1 MLDVG
6 IVIVKKRQSTSF
18 GLQGRRRKEAS
29 LILRLSGGG
38 WTSRR
43 RRRGVLS
50 LSAKNHDRKLIRN
63 HNCDAGAHTS
73 VLVGG
78 NDAVW
83 VGRGGRGTR
92 ADAMVN
98 AKKMCMMTV

>member
-1 MLDVG
+1 VLDVG
-6 IVIVKKRQSTSF
+6 IIIVKRQSTSF
-18 GLQGRRRKEAS
+18 RLQGRRRKKAS

-50 LSAKNHDRKLIRN
+50 LSAKHHDRKLIRN
-63 HNCDAGAHTS
+63 HSCDAGAHS

-98 AKKMCMMTV
+98 AKMCMMTV

>member
-1 MLDVG
+1 MLYVG
-6 IVIVKKRQSTSF
+6 ISIVKRQSTLF
-18 GLQGRRRKEAS
+18 GLQGRRRKKAS

-43 RRRGVLS
+43 RGILS

-63 HNCDAGAHTS
+63 HNCDAGARTS